1 MTNDP
6 RETFLVQIRILRRHR
21 VEHKWVL
28 VDSNVMGEAWV
39 CEDALRRE
47 DKNAREEA
55 KKCSQ

>member
-28 VDSNVMGEAWV
+28 VDSNIMGEAWV
-39 CEDALRRE
+39 CEDDLRRE
-47 DKNAREEA
+47 DKKARGEA
-55 KKCSQ
+55 KRCNQ

>member
-39 CEDALRRE
+39 LEDDLRRE
-47 DKNAREEA
+47 DKKTREG
-55 KKCSQ
+55 QP